1 MKRTMD
7 PYFSDHENP
16 LFSDNENPL
25 FSQSLVDFEGQH
37 ILSLIHARNCKNDLV
52 FSTPCRYPHCQTMVA
67 VLNHLETCSDSQT
80 CNVLHCASTR
90 WLLAHWKECGKSSLR
105 YVCTTLWRNEKE
117 LYGIVKRERGG
128 IEFFGWT
135 TWPFLI
141 FQWIEIRQCST
152 LPQLHFS
159 LPF

>member
-7 PYFSDHENP
+7 SY
-16 LFSDNENPL
+16 FSDNENPL
-25 FSQSLVDFEGQH
+25 FSESLVDFERQH

-90 WLLAHWKECGKSSLR
+90 WLLAHWKECGKAVCAMCAPLYEGMRRNSTELSSDS
-105 YVCTTLWRNEKE
+105 EE
-117 LYGIVKRERGG
+117 DSSSSGG
-128 IEFFGWT
+128 
-135 TWPFLI
+135 L
-141 FQWIEIRQCST
+141 QD
-152 LPQLHFS
+152 HF
-159 LPF
+159 